1 MTEGE
6 GREYVLIILADKVEI
21 AVHQMTESRFIKDS
35 VVGLKLTRVKK
46 KDLTTDSFRSRHV

>member
-46 KDLTTDSFRSRHV
+46 KDLTIDSFRSRHV